1 MSLVQLQL
9 SSPVLPFSGRMSR
22 ESELYHFSLSLSL
35 EESFP
40 LMWEVVQSDKEIQYM
55 MREESLWVIRDPSST
70 LLIQLHSQSAQT
82 MAR

>member
-22 ESELYHFSLSLSL
+22 ESELYLLFLSPL

-40 LMWEVVQSDKEIQYM
+40 LMWEAVQSGEEIQYM
-55 MREESLWVIRDPSST
+55 TREESLWVIRDPSST
-70 LLIQLHSQSAQT
+70 LLIQLHS
-82 MAR
+82 